1 MILVICNDIFC
12 MWIVHINRNNIEG
25 QDLNLSKKFCVKV
38 VYSVS
43 KLNVSF
49 VIKCDFY
56 ELLSTKNE
64 FSSNH
69 TFILEQILYVY
80 QLVKFHNFP
89 KPFQGPHCISHVQ
102 YD

>member
-12 MWIVHINRNNIEG
+12 MWIVHFNRNNIEG

-64 FSSNH
+64 F
-69 TFILEQILYVY
+69 F
-80 QLVKFHNFP
+80 
-89 KPFQGPHCISHVQ
+89 
-102 YD
+102 